1 MRVSLGGK
9 DMEIQEGLTVQELV
23 SSRPGTGRVL
33 VELNGNLI
41 KTEQWGQ
48 TQLKPGDKIDL
59 IQVVVGG

>member
-9 DMEIQEGLTVQELV
+9 DMEIEDGLTLQELV
-23 SSRPGTGRVL
+23 SSRPVTGRVL

-41 KTEQWGQ
+41 KTEQWKQ
-48 TQLKPGDKIDL
+48 TRLKPGDKIDL